1 MKVTDKF
8 MTIVWHK
15 LYFLYSA

>member
-1 MKVTDKF
+1 MKVADKF

-15 LYFLYSA
+15 LYFVYSA